1 MTQDRINLG
10 KRTYPRMPSWLLKG
24 FNPKALASLFI
35 QARSEIVRRMDNLLY
50 IKRFILG
57 IVMLLVLSPG
67 LCEAKVQGG
76 MVLMFDDGYPDWV
89 TTIAPELARVGGVA
103 TGFVLLNSIRSE
115 KLTYEDLRNLQN
127 HYGWEIGNH
136 TEHHYNAA
144 EFVKR
149 KGMSTW
155 ARNELEAASN
165 ELRSHGLNIRS
176 MVFPYNVFT
185 PELSRE
191 AMKRFETFRDPELF
205 FIASDARAH
214 GPIPG
219 REIDISQFVP
229 LELIFK
235 WIDLAHDRGDLLFLY
250 GHQVLPDAEFQ
261 TGTVEAVSQ
270 HTLIAKDNL
279 RPSAAPD
286 LYLVPDTSCRFS
298 GSPIR
303 VVQVEGNKIQA
314 GRGDLARL
322 TKPGATFMIG
332 PGYGTRLS
340 DFRKMIAYAAQR
352 LKFYTVHQVVGGQ
365 WRKN

>member
-1 MTQDRINLG
+1 MTPNRINFG
-10 KRTYPRMPSWLLKG
+10 KRNYPRKPSWLLKG
-24 FNPKALASLFI
+24 FNPKRLASLFI
-35 QARSEIVRRMDNLLY
+35 QARSGVVRWRDNLLAAKG
-50 IKRFILG
+50 ILLG
-57 IVMLLVLSPG
+57 IVMLLLLSPG

-76 MVLMFDDGYPDWV
+76 IVLAFDDGYPDWM

-103 TGFVLLNSIRSE
+103 TGFPTVNSIRSE
-115 KLTYEDLRNLQN
+115 KITYEDLRKLQN
-127 HYGWEIGNH
+127 HYGWEIGTH
-136 TEHHYNAA
+136 TYHHYNSA

-149 KGMSTW
+149 KGLSPW
-155 ARNELEAASN
+155 VRNELESASK

-176 MVFPYNVFT
+176 MVFPFNVFT
-185 PELSRE
+185 PALSRE

-205 FIASDARAH
+205 FIASDVREY

-219 REIDISQFVP
+219 RGIDIAQFVP

-250 GHQVLPDAEFQ
+250 GHQVLPDSEFQ
-261 TGTVEAVSQ
+261 TGTVKAVSQ
-270 HTLIAKDNL
+270 HTLIARDNL

-286 LYLVPDTSCRFS
+286 LYLAPDISRQFS
-298 GSPIR
+298 ANPIG